1 MAKKNNCAP
10 VLTPAVT
17 VLDSP
22 NIAVI
27 NNDTNVTISGST
39 GYYNQQD
46 VNYLLAANIS
56 VTGTLTEGVDRNE
69 VGFGYG
75 WMVPPSSPNAFTQS
89 WNYPAQEQTD
99 FAFYLNGVRLED
111 RQVLDFQING
121 LNTQST
127 ASLDVGFD
135 LEPYDVVTA
144 VGRFK
149 IS

>member
-27 NNDTNVTISGST
+27 NNDTTVTISGST

-46 VNYLLAANIS
+46 VNYLLAANIA
-56 VTGTLTEGVDRNE
+56 VTGTLTDSIGE
-69 VGFGYG
+69 VAFGYG

-89 WNYPAQEQTD
+89 WNYPAQEQND
-99 FAFYLNGVRLED
+99 FAFYLNGVRLEE
-111 RQVLDFQING
+111 RQVLNFIVDGFNM
-121 LNTQST
+121 QST
-127 ASLDVGFD
+127 ASLDVGFT